1 MASEELLII
10 VGHAWQCSD
19 CRRKLLQ
26 SPEEIARSHFL
37 DSAETEVLKKLT
49 ADDFLSVKRLAEVV
63 GSTSSEIYDIMN
75 HPRCRLRHL

>member
-1 MASEELLII
+1 MASQEMLII

-19 CRRKLLQ
+19 CRTKLLQ
-26 SPEEIARSHFL
+26 SPEEIARQHFL
-37 DSAETEVLKKLT
+37 SPEETELLKKLT
-49 ADDFLSVKRLAEVV
+49 ADDFLSVKSLAEVI